1 MPVRDV
7 HEGAPARIRRPRP
20 GFRRGLAAVFHALV
34 LASLLA
40 VQFRAGIAPSS
51 GMAELWYDEQYY
63 ITYAFNV
70 FHESLFASFSQLGN
84 FLDELTVPLYPV
96 WLAALMH
103 VDLAFYDSLACVR
116 SNTHLPAAQVEA
128 VCRPL
133 GNIGYHAQAALG
145 AVGVALAWIAGRIA
159 SGRLAVAHLSALV
172 AIAAG
177 QYAVDTTSFLT
188 EALVVPLFAGVNV
201 CLAWLLAG
209 GGDPRRN
216 AIVATACGVALG
228 ALVLVRP
235 PYEWLLPA
243 LLLAGGALILR
254 NRHRRRARAVA
265 LACILGAASAVVA
278 PWLVHNHRTHGFVG
292 LTKGYGSLVLGE
304 RLACNGM
311 SARQWAA
318 AFLHWTHGADR
329 KLPARLFGRETDRH
343 LHDSHER
350 TGTITGEAR
359 ADVAACGAPEED
371 PLAPLM
377 ARVWDNLPEHLAVSV
392 PLAWRGMQ
400 PWNRA
405 GERAVLRPSF
415 LPDPWFAIACW
426 ALLVLGLVR
435 GSRRNRRALLALAF
449 CPAVVVML
457 NALVS
462 LSLFRYNIGL
472 VTPLSV
478 GVALPVVWL
487 VDSAWN
493 RLRRGVRTG
502 RSASARTAAERAAE
516 GGGGPVDANR
526 QGPGP

>member
-1 MPVRDV
+1 MRTPGV
-7 HEGAPARIRRPRP
+7 HGTVPARRPRP
-20 GFRRGLAAVFHALV
+20 GFRRGPAAVFHALA

-40 VQFRAGIAPSS
+40 VQFRAGIVPSAD
-51 GMAELWYDEQYY
+51 MVTFRYDEQYY
-63 ITYAFNV
+63 ITYAV
-70 FHESLFASFSQLGN
+70 HIFHESLLAGFRDDQI
-84 FLDELTVPLYPV
+84 VPLYPV

-103 VDLAFYDSLACVR
+103 VDPAFHDFLECVH
-116 SNTHLPAAQVEA
+116 SNMHLPAVQREA

-145 AVGVALAWIAGRIA
+145 AVAVALAWIAGRIA
-159 SGRLAVAHLSALV
+159 SGRPAVAHLSALV

-177 QYAVDTTSFLT
+177 QYAVDAASFLT
-188 EALVVPLFAGVNV
+188 EALVIPLLAGVNV

-209 GGDPRRN
+209 GGTPRRN
-216 AIVATACGVALG
+216 AIVATACGVMLG

-254 NRHRRRARAVA
+254 NRRRRRARAVA

-278 PWLVHNHRTHGFVG
+278 PWLVHNHRTHGFAG
-292 LTKGYGSLVLGE
+292 LTKGYGSIVLGE

-318 AFLHWTHGADR
+318 AFLHWTHGGDR
-329 KLPARLFGRETDRH
+329 KLPARLFGQETDPH
-343 LHDSHER
+343 PCVFDHEWVKTR
-350 TGTITGEAR
+350 GAQIR
-359 ADVAACGAPEED
+359 AEVAADGAPEED
-371 PLAPLM
+371 RLAPLM
-377 ARVWDNLPEHLAVSV
+377 ARVRDSLPEHLAASA

-426 ALLVLGLVR
+426 SLLVLGLVR
-435 GSRRNRRALLALAF
+435 GSRRNRRVLLALAF
-449 CPAVVVML
+449 CPAVVLAL

-478 GVALPVVWL
+478 GVALSVVRL
-487 VDSAWN
+487 VDSVRN
-493 RLRRGVRTG
+493 RLRRGARTG
-502 RSASARTAAERAAE
+502 RSEPERAVAGRAAE
-516 GGGGPVDANR
+516 GGGGPVDAS
-526 QGPGP
+526 